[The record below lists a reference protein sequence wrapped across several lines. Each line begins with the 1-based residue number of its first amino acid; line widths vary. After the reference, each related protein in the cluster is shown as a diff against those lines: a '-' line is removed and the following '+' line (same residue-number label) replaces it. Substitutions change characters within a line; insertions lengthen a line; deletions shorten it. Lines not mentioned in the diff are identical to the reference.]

1 MSPAE
6 VMVIALWFHRSHY
19 RNFKHYYL
27 NHVSTVL
34 AEYFPKR
41 VSYNRFIE
49 LQHSLLIPFCAYL
62 QTRKVTS
69 EGVAFAVR

>member
-1 MSPAE
+1 
-6 VMVIALWFHRSHY
+6 MVIVLWFHRSHY
-19 RNFKHYYL
+19 RNFKHL
-27 NHVSTVL
+27 NHVGVGRI
-34 AEYFPKR
+34 FPKR
-41 VSYNRFIE
+41 VSYNRFTE